1 MLVLYILIREAKK
14 QGGNMLKYY
23 FLAGALICIALQT
36 YLYNMK
42 LIEIKALKAENQILQ
57 TTHDNLNKA
66 INELK
71 ARHAKELEAIKNLDE
86 NKTQIIYK
94 IDEIKTK
101 IHHDK
106 SDIVIKFNKALDEIY
121 NNL

>member
-1 MLVLYILIREAKK
+1 
-14 QGGNMLKYY
+14 MLKYY
-23 FLAGALICIALQT
+23 FLAGALALMALQA
-36 YLYNMK
+36 YYINIKSAEL
-42 LIEIKALKAENQILQ
+42 KALKAENQLLQ
-57 TTHDNLNKA
+57 TTHDSLNRA
-66 INELK
+66 ITDLK
-71 ARHAKELEAIKNLDE
+71 TRHAKELEAIKNLDE